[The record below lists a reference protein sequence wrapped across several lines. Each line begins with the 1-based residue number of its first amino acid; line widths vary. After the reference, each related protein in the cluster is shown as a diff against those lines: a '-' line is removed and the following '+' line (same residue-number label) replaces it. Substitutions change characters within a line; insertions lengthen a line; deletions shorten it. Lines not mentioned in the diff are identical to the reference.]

1 MATTD
6 MRSPRNP
13 FGVLD
18 APDPNGQDIDEFAA
32 QVQRSDSSIDAKALV
47 RNASRGDEP
56 YRSIEGHWLSRW
68 NGGGE
73 PAMVGDT
80 EDTWKPGTGEL
91 RVVGD
96 RVYVLFDWA
105 DSARQA
111 LLDARRDGP
120 VTLIGRYVNLGDPTI
135 TSPWRGRIVDNRRI
149 DGRWSNGRLD
159 FRR

>member
-1 MATTD
+1 

-32 QVQRSDSSIDAKALV
+32 QVQPSDSSVDAKALV
-47 RNASRGDEP
+47 RNASRDDEP
-56 YRSIEGHWLSRW
+56 YRSMEGHWLSRW
-68 NGGGE
+68 NGGVE
-73 PAMVGDT
+73 PTMVGDT

-105 DSARQA
+105 DGARQA
-111 LLDARRDGP
+111 LLDAKRDGP
-120 VTLIGRYVNLGDPTI
+120 DTLIGRYVDLGDPTN
-135 TSPWRGRIVDNRRI
+135 TSPWRGLILDNRRI
-149 DGRWSNGRLD
+149 DGRWTNGRLD
-159 FRR
+159 FHR